1 MAPTRRAFL
10 TSLAFACSVAF
21 PTLSFA
27 DGPAILGTRHDGRA
41 VGSDDLAGWRLVYFG
56 YTHCPD
62 VCPTT
67 LQTMSEAL
75 DALGKLADQIAAVFV
90 TVDPERDTPEV
101 MRDYVGF
108 FHPRLIGVTPSPT
121 DLKAMTAAWR
131 VKFARVELPDG
142 HPYLIDHTASIFL
155 IDPKGAVAARFS
167 HNLSGAQVAEK
178 VRAVLATRS

>member
-1 MAPTRRAFL
+1 MATTRRALL
-10 TSLAFACSVAF
+10 TSLAFGCCLAF
-21 PTLSFA
+21 PALSWA
-27 DGPAILGTRHDGRA
+27 DGPAILGTRDDGRPI
-41 VGSDDLAGWRLVYFG
+41 GPDDLAGWRLVYFG

-101 MRDYVGF
+101 MRDYVSF
-108 FHPRLIGVTPSPT
+108 FHPRLVGVTPSPA
-121 DLKAMTAAWR
+121 DLKAMAAAWR
-131 VKFARVELPDG
+131 IKYVRVDLPDG
-142 HPYLIDHTASIFL
+142 HPYLVDHTASIFL

-167 HNLSGAQVAEK
+167 HNLSGAQVGEK